1 MFSRRIEG
9 NSSIAVIIINR
20 NIKGKKKMFLLY
32 NINILI
38 YDYLNSNVI
47 FRRDIVNFN
56 LPKYLRLYVLL
67 YEKFKEN
74 YNLNLFMYYFFKFQ
88 VFPLPLDICL

>member
-20 NIKGKKKMFLLY
+20 NIKGKKEMFLLY

-47 FRRDIVNFN
+47 FRRDIVNF
-56 LPKYLRLYVLL
+56 LKYLRLYVLL

-74 YNLNLFMYYFFKFQ
+74 YNLN
-88 VFPLPLDICL
+88 